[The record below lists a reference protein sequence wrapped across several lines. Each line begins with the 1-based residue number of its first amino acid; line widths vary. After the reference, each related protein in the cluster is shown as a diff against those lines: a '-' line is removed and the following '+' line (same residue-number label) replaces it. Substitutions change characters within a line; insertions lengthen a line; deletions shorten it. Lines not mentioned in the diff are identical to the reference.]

1 MLFKF
6 IIYANFIHFSKKALL
21 EKTSIIYKAV
31 PNSAIYTIDFKEAM
45 MSKLSY
51 KHQRMII
58 IVIFL
63 FIPIALLFV
72 FSYLPLMNLFYYST
86 LKWNGL
92 SVNKEFI
99 GFDNYIKLFTDPRY
113 FQVFKVSLYYFI
125 GSFVQMGVA
134 LYFATILT
142 FKVKGK
148 NFFKGVLFF
157 PYLINGVA
165 IALMFRVFFQ
175 YGGTLDSIFELVGLG
190 EYTRKWLLDVEIN
203 NIMLAGVSVWRYM
216 GFNFVVFLGSIQSIS
231 GEIYEAADID
241 GANQWQKFRYIILP
255 SIRKIIELN
264 LILAISGAISVFE
277 IPYVMMNGNNGT
289 KTFVIQTVDM
299 AFKTGKLGLASAMAV
314 VLLMI
319 VVIVTAIQKLYFGTR
334 GEV

>member
-1 MLFKF
+1 
-6 IIYANFIHFSKKALL
+6 
-21 EKTSIIYKAV
+21 
-31 PNSAIYTIDFKEAM
+31 
-45 MSKLSY
+45 MSRLSY

-58 IVIFL
+58 IIVFL
-63 FIPIALLFV
+63 FIPIALLGI
-72 FSYLPLMNLFYYST
+72 FSYLPMINLFYYST
-86 LKWNGL
+86 LKWDGL
-92 SVNKEFI
+92 SLNKEFI
-99 GFDNYIKLFTDPRY
+99 GLDNYVKLFTDPRY
-113 FQVFKVSLYYFI
+113 FQVFKVSLYYFV

-134 LYFATILT
+134 LYFATILS

-175 YGGTLDSIFELVGLG
+175 YGGTLDSIFEFLGLA
-190 EYTRKWLLDVEIN
+190 EYTKKWLLDVSVN
-203 NIMLAGVSVWRYM
+203 NIMLSGVSVWRYM
-216 GFNFVVFLGSIQSIS
+216 GFNFVVFLGAIQSIS

-241 GANQWQKFRYIILP
+241 GASQWQKFKYIILP
-255 SIRKIIELN
+255 SIKNIVELN

-314 VLLMI
+314 VLLAI
-319 VVIVTAIQKLYFGTR
+319 VVLVTGIQKLYFGMR
-334 GEV
+334 KES